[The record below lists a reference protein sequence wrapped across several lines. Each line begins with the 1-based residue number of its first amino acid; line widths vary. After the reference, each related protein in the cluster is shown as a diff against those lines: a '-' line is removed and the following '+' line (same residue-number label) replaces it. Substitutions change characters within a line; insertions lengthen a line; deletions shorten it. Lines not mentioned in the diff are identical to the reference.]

1 MLVSAGKHACQSK
14 TIHTTLYAPWP
25 CCYCCY
31 CYAAYT
37 LLAAKYT
44 LSRPGTHSP
53 TMLCICCQC
62 GSCLLDKNWLSAQQ
76 HSFNMRRLACGV
88 HEIKQ
93 HICCGN
99 SSGCG
104 RTAAR
109 DLIARVMHAAQHGVA
124 QIKWHEMQTGAAVS
138 SCRSVSYW
146 HDAMH
151 IKC

>member
-62 GSCLLDKNWLSAQQ
+62 GSCLLDKTGCPPS
-76 HSFNMRRLACGV
+76 STRSTCGV
-88 HEIKQ
+88 QHAVFMKSSSTYAAATLVAAAEPQPEIQ
-93 HICCGN
+93 
-99 SSGCG
+99 
-104 RTAAR
+104 
-109 DLIARVMHAAQHGVA
+109 
-124 QIKWHEMQTGAAVS
+124 
-138 SCRSVSYW
+138 
-146 HDAMH
+146 
-151 IKC
+151 